1 MYFIFEDDDIPY
13 LCFSTPAEPAPADE
27 SNLHFS
33 STIELLS
40 PKSTSS
46 MTLLPI
52 ILSSDSCSARVYWQ
66 TESKECSKGFT
77 LMEENLQLLLNFST
91 LLKKNHGIDCFLYK
105 SIEIVGEKTQFI
117 FPFTSAL

>member
-13 LCFSTPAEPAPADE
+13 PCFSTTAEPAPVDE
-27 SNLHFS
+27 SNLYFS
-33 STIELLS
+33 SPIELLS

-66 TESKECSKGFT
+66 TESKEHLKDFP
-77 LMEENLQLLLNFST
+77 LMEEN
-91 LLKKNHGIDCFLYK
+91 
-105 SIEIVGEKTQFI
+105 
-117 FPFTSAL
+117 